1 MTDIYPFADP
11 DTEYT
16 RVRNAVFDEIIPH
29 LSHAESVILFVIIRK
44 TLGWKKDEDA
54 ISYSQLAKGANVKSM
69 ATIKKYT
76 QSLADKGLIFI
87 KKTSKSHSPFVY
99 SLNKAYVISLGND
112 RANAK
117 SNNLPDKGAGSLNGR
132 ELPHQSLETQ
142 KIKKKETIKDSTT
155 PVYRIYLRLAE
166 IQRGINK
173 GQTLGGAKRLLN
185 DGFLEDD
192 IIGCGKW
199 VQVDPWRV
207 ERGVAL
213 TINEVEKKIDN
224 WIIRG
229 RPSTHKA
236 NGQPVPIHKKE
247 WPTKDRI

>member
-11 DTEYT
+11 DTQYT

-54 ISYSQLAKGANVKSM
+54 ISYSQLAKGANVRSM

-99 SLNKAYVISLGND
+99 SLNKKYVITLGDGGGSKEFNTP
-112 RANAK
+112 
-117 SNNLPDKGAGSLNGR
+117 PDKGDGTLGGR
-132 ELPHQSLETQ
+132 DMPYQSLETQ

-155 PVYRIYLRLAE
+155 PVYRIYLLLRE

-185 DGFLEDD
+185 SGFSESD
-192 IIGCGKW
+192 IVACGRW
-199 VQVDPWRV
+199 VHVDPWRV

-213 TINEVEKKIDN
+213 TINEIEKKMDN
-224 WIIRG
+224 WIARG
-229 RPSTHKA
+229 RPIAH
-236 NGQPVPIHKKE
+236 NGNKLTEKV
-247 WPTKDRI
+247 WPNEIRI